1 MKMLKQSFF
10 IGFSV
15 VFLFAHVAR
24 PGTVG
29 KIVGYVLD
37 ATTNEPL
44 PSCNVIIDGTTLG
57 AATDEDGYFYIVNVP
72 PGTYN
77 VTASMIGYQVTRQ
90 TKVRVVIDLTTNI
103 NFQLS
108 GEAVEGETVQVVAER
123 PMVEKDVTVK
133 KMVMSAQEI
142 RTTPV
147 QNLTDVLTL
156 QAGVINI
163 EYQSYGIPGFG
174 ERGIEQI
181 HVRGGR
187 ANEIGFIFDGMAIV
201 NPTYGGIGLGT
212 RLNKFAVEE
221 MTTET
226 GVFNAEHG
234 GALSQVVNW
243 VTRTGDFEK
252 YEGIFRYRTSE
263 IGGKMIGSNSFL
275 YPDRLQ
281 GLRDF
286 AGAFGGPIPFLRNK
300 VSFFVSGE
308 TSRERHRVLE
318 FDDNTWASGPLPGN
332 NPYNPLTNYAPPYNP
347 NDPDNHSDP
356 LDQTAGWMAL
366 GMEQTNDLYAKLAW
380 RITPNMNLVY
390 TNWIVDGMTKFYGN
404 DFESVI
410 FRYYE
415 RGKNYTIVDSDRQY
429 LEWRHQVS
437 QSTFYT
443 LRLSRF
449 WQSRRYRVKN
459 VDSDGDGYS
468 DWLETR
474 LSTNPFNADAK
485 AENAIPLD
493 TDGDGYPDDVE
504 NNLSLLRSDQTNP
517 FLPGDPA
524 TDPNTYPNSNIYPLD
539 NEWLLPWQYNGW
551 TGVSPYYDFIM
562 GGSGRYYHYS
572 YTDTYEARLDVTS
585 QMTKHHQL
593 QLGMAG
599 KYHQLYYDEVQLP
612 WLQQPYTDY
621 YRKFPREGAAYLQ
634 DKIEYPYMTINLGI
648 RLDAFN
654 YNTAAWEDPNDP
666 TSPLLPTKTHYKWG
680 PRIGIS
686 HVITDRSTFTFGY
699 GIFHQLPIYRNIYVN
714 SQRDLTTWSPIVG
727 NPLVSAQK
735 LTAYEFG
742 VNNQL
747 SDDWVVGI
755 VGWSKEYG
763 ELDATERVPAFP
775 FSYTISKGIDFGT
788 ARGVDLSLEKRAL
801 KDNLAGRLTYTYSV
815 AKQNRAD
822 PWEGYRNTDTPET
835 MPKRELLMSWDRTHD
850 FSMFFGYLISKGPGF
865 FGWTPFSNVR
875 ADVVYFAQ
883 SGAPYTPTV
892 EGIAQ
897 ETNSERMPW
906 IHQINLGVQKIV
918 NIAGLKYKF
927 GLSIENLLD
936 RKNVIDVY
944 NETGKPDDPGRRANN
959 RILAGQNA
967 DTVYDAPYFYGPRRS
982 IQFTTEIE
990 F

>member
-1 MKMLKQSFF
+1 MKQLKQSFF
-10 IGFSV
+10 IGFYV
-15 VFLFAHVAR
+15 VFLFAHIAR

-29 KIVGYVLD
+29 KIVGYVVD
-37 ATTNEPL
+37 AVTNKPL
-44 PSCNVIIDGTTLG
+44 PGCNVIIDGTTLG
-57 AATDEDGYFYIVNVP
+57 AAADEDGYFFIVNVP
-72 PGTYN
+72 PGTYK
-77 VTASMIGYQVTRQ
+77 VTARMMGYQVTTQ
-90 TKVRVVIDLTTNI
+90 TNVRVVIDLTTNI
-103 NFQLS
+103 NFKLS
-108 GEAVEGETVQVVAER
+108 GEALKGETVQVVAER

-147 QNLTDVLTL
+147 QNLTDMLTL
-156 QAGVINI
+156 QAGVVNI
-163 EYQSYGIPGFG
+163 EYQTYGIPGFG

-263 IGGKMIGSNSFL
+263 IGGKMIDSNSFL

-286 AGAFGGPIPFLRNK
+286 AGAFGGPVPFLKNK

-308 TSRERHRVLE
+308 TSLERNRVLE
-318 FDDNTWASGPLPGN
+318 FDDNIWVSGPLPGN
-332 NPYNPLTNYAPPYNP
+332 NPYNTLTNYAPPYNP

-366 GMEQTNDLYAKLAW
+366 GMESTTDLYAKLAW
-380 RITPNMNLVY
+380 RIKPNMNLVY
-390 TNWIVDGMTKFYGN
+390 SNWIVDGMTKFYGN

-415 RGKNYTIVDSDRQY
+415 RGKNYTIVNSDRQY
-429 LEWRHQVS
+429 LEWRHQVLK
-437 QSTFYT
+437 STFYT

-474 LSTNPFNADAK
+474 LSTNPYSADAK
-485 AENAIPLD
+485 GDNAIPLD

-504 NNLSLLRSDQTNP
+504 NNLSLLRSDLTNP
-517 FLPGDPA
+517 ILSDAAA
-524 TDPNTYPNSNIYPLD
+524 TDPNIYPNPNIYPLD

-551 TGVSPYYDFIM
+551 IGVSPYYDFIM
-562 GGSGRYYHYS
+562 EGSGRYYHYS
-572 YTDTYEARLDVTS
+572 YTDTYEARLDITS
-585 QMTKHHQL
+585 QVNKHHQL
-593 QLGMAG
+593 QFGVNG
-599 KYHQLYYDEVQLP
+599 KYHQLYFNEVQLP

-654 YNTAAWEDPNDP
+654 YNTTAWEDPNDP
-666 TSPLLPTKTHYKWG
+666 NSPLVRTKTHYKWG

-686 HVITDRSTFTFGY
+686 HVITDRATFTFGY
-699 GIFHQLPIYRNIYVN
+699 GIYHQLPIYRNIYVN
-714 SQRDLTTWSPIVG
+714 SQRDLSTLLPIVG

-747 SDDWVVGI
+747 SDEWVVGI

-788 ARGVDLSLEKRAL
+788 ARGVDLSVEKRAL

-865 FGWTPFSNVR
+865 FGLTPLSNVR
-875 ADVVYFAQ
+875 VDVVYFVQ

-892 EGIAQ
+892 EGIPQ

-906 IHQINLGVQKIV
+906 IYQINLGVQKIV

-927 GLSIENLLD
+927 GFSIENLLD

-959 RILAGQNA
+959 RILAGQNS